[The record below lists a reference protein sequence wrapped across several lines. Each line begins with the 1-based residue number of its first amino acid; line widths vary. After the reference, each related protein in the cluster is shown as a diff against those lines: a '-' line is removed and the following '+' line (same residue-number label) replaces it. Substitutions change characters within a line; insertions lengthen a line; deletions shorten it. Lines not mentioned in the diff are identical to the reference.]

1 MLGAEDLKNTQVNT
15 TEQTSVVTSEIKKPD
30 SYSLPGDL
38 IVGKI
43 AEMFEIPTYEIGKYE
58 HDINRIL
65 DYVNQFNP
73 TTMDDV
79 VNEIKT
85 LSSKLGTSQFE
96 QQIKTISRYLFL
108 TGQKSSIEKDIER
121 MIVK

>member
-1 MLGAEDLKNTQVNT
+1 
-15 TEQTSVVTSEIKKPD
+15 
-30 SYSLPGDL
+30 
-38 IVGKI
+38 
-43 AEMFEIPTYEIGKYE
+43 MFEIPTYEIGKYE